1 MKDNTV
7 EEKVE
12 RNEEVQAIIDRM
24 PTRSAT
30 YAIILTLLLAGAI
43 VTLGFII
50 KYPETV
56 DGQISIT
63 ARLAPV
69 RLVANT
75 SGKLHLLVNSNSLK
89 NSIYYEISSFQI
101 LFLHEFRSFKKYKS
115 NIIACPK
122 EHLQF
127 PGSKYHKLQK
137 EYPALYTISILICI
151 AIFAYFG

>member
-75 SGKLHLLVNSNSLK
+75 SGKLHLLVNNA
-89 NSIYYEISSFQI
+89 NQ
-101 LFLHEFRSFKKYKS
+101 
-115 NIIACPK
+115 
-122 EHLQF
+122 
-127 PGSKYHKLQK
+127 
-137 EYPALYTISILICI
+137 
-151 AIFAYFG
+151 

>member
-1 MKDNTV
+1 MEDKTV
-7 EEKVE
+7 EEKVQ

-24 PTRSAT
+24 STRSAT
-30 YAIILTLLLAGAI
+30 YAITCECN

-137 EYPALYTISILICI
+137 E
-151 AIFAYFG
+151 